1 MWRYLQNLVKLG
13 IVGLFLG
20 IGLKQGFLTF
30 LGFASIALSVG
41 LFYSSGY
48 TKVSGNTFLKTL
60 RNIGEFGEFITYCEI
75 RKLGFN
81 SIFTNVYLPSL
92 DGNTTEVDLIALHKT
107 GIYVFEVKNYSGW
120 IYGDEFQKNWTA
132 TLNRNTKNQFYNP
145 IRQNYG
151 HIESL
156 KTFIKNT
163 NEDTFHSYIVF
174 SVRCKIQKL
183 NKKSSD
189 DVICITKQELLARTV
204 KRHLTTRKEVLME
217 QEIYDIERV
226 LEGQCRQS
234 AEFKRAH
241 VENLKKKFDK

>member
-1 MWRYLQNLVKLG
+1 MWRYLQDLIKYGVLG
-13 IVGLFLG
+13 LLAG
-20 IGLKQGFLTF
+20 ILLRQGTIAF
-30 LGFASIALSVG
+30 LGFALLATSIG

-48 TKVSGNTFLKTL
+48 TKASGNHIFKTL
-60 RNIGEFGEFITYCEI
+60 RNNGEFGEFITYCEI
-75 RKLGFN
+75 RNLGFS

-92 DGNTTEVDLIALHKT
+92 EGNTTEVDLIALHKT

-163 NEDTFHSYIVF
+163 SEDTFHSYIVF

-183 NKKSSD
+183 KKKSSD
-189 DVICITKQELLARTV
+189 DIICLTKQELLAKTV
-204 KRHLTTRKEVLME
+204 KRHLATRKEVLIE
-217 QEIYDIERV
+217 QEIYDIERI

-234 AEFKRAH
+234 AEFKRNH
-241 VENLKKKFDK
+241 VENLKKKLDK